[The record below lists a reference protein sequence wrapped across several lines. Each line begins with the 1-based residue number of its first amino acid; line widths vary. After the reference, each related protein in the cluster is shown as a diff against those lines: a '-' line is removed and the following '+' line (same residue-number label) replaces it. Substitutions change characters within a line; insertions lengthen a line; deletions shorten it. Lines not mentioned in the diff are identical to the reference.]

1 MTVGATGARGA
12 MTRPRVV
19 IADNPGPFTLDG
31 TRTHIVGRE
40 VTAVIDPGPDDSGHL
55 RALLAAVAGARRIA
69 VLVTHDHADHSGCAR
84 ALADALGAPLL
95 GSCRDADGPLADGDA
110 VETDQGELL
119 AVDTPG
125 HCAGHLCFSWPRAR
139 ALFAGDLM
147 LGEGSTTWVG
157 EYPGCVRDFLAS
169 LERVE
174 GLAPSVIYPAHGPPI
189 EDVPGALA
197 AYREHRLAR
206 IGQAEQARR
215 DHSGATPAQL
225 VTTIY
230 GDELPSRMRDAAEA
244 SIAAMLDY
252 LAAEG

>member
-1 MTVGATGARGA
+1 

-19 IADNPGPFTLDG
+19 AASNPGPFTLDG
-31 TRTHIVGRE
+31 TRTYIVGRE
-40 VTAVIDPGPDDSGHL
+40 VAAVIDPGPDDAGHL
-55 RALLAAVAGARRIA
+55 RALLAEVADAHRVT

-84 ALADALGAPLL
+84 TLADALGAPLL
-95 GSCRDADGPLADGDA
+95 GPCRGADGPLADGDA
-110 VETDQGELL
+110 VATDQGELA

-125 HCAGHLCFSWPRAR
+125 HCAGHVCFHWAR
-139 ALFAGDLM
+139 GEALFAGDLV

-157 EYPGCVRDFLAS
+157 EYRGCVRDYLAS

-174 GLAPSVIYPAHGPPI
+174 ALAPRVIYPAHGPPL

-206 IGQAEQARR
+206 IGQTELAGREHP
-215 DHSGATPAQL
+215 DATPAQL
-225 VTTIY
+225 VTTIH
-230 GDELPSRMRDAAEA
+230 GDELPPRLRAAAEA

-252 LAAEG
+252 LAGAE

>member
-1 MTVGATGARGA
+1 
-12 MTRPRVV
+12 MTRPRVYT
-19 IADNPGPFTLDG
+19 AANPGPFTLDG
-31 TRTHIVGRE
+31 TRTHIVGHE
-40 VTAVIDPGPDDSGHL
+40 VAAVVDPGPDDADHL
-55 RALLAAVAGARRIA
+55 RALRAALAGARRVA

-84 ALADALGAPLL
+84 VLADALGAPLL
-95 GSCRDADGPLADGDA
+95 GPCPGADGPLADGDA
-110 VETDQGELL
+110 VETDHGELV

-125 HCAGHLCFSWPRAR
+125 HCAEHLCFSWPRAR
-139 ALFAGDLM
+139 ALFAGDLL

-157 EYPGCVRDFLAS
+157 EYPGCVRDYLAS

-174 GLAPSVIYPAHGPPI
+174 ALAPRVIHPAHGAPI

-206 IGQAEQARR
+206 IEQAEEAQRG
-215 DHSGATPAQL
+215 HPGATPAQL

-230 GDELPSRMRDAAEA
+230 GDDLPPRLRDAAAA

>member
-1 MTVGATGARGA
+1 MI
-12 MTRPRVV
+12 RPRVV
-19 IADNPGPFTLDG
+19 KAANPGPFTLDG
-31 TRTHIVGRE
+31 TRTYIVGRA
-40 VTAVIDPGPDDSGHL
+40 TRAVIDPGPDDPGHL
-55 RALLAAVAGARRIA
+55 GALRAAVAGARRVT

-95 GSCRDADGPLADGDA
+95 GPCRGADGPLADGDA
-110 VETDQGELL
+110 VETDQGRLV

-125 HCAGHLCFSWPRAR
+125 HCAGHLSFHWPRAR

-157 EYPGCVRDFLAS
+157 EYRGCVRDYLAS

-174 GLAPSVIYPAHGPPI
+174 ALGLSVIHPAHGPPL
-189 EDVPGALA
+189 EEVPSALA

-206 IGQAEQARR
+206 IEQAELARR
-215 DHSGATPAQL
+215 NHPDATPAQL

-230 GDELPSRMRDAAEA
+230 GDELPPLLRDAAEA

-252 LAAEG
+252 RAAEG

>member
-1 MTVGATGARGA
+1 

-19 IADNPGPFTLDG
+19 IASNPGPFTLDG

-40 VTAVIDPGPDDSGHL
+40 VAAVIDPGPDDPVHL
-55 RALLAAVAGARRIA
+55 RALRDAVAGARRVA

-84 ALADALGAPLL
+84 ALADALRSPLL
-95 GSCRDADGPLADGDA
+95 GPCRDADGPLADGDA
-110 VETDQGELL
+110 VGTDRGELV

-125 HCAGHLCFSWPRAR
+125 HCPEHLCFSWPRAN

-147 LGEGSTTWVG
+147 LGEGGTTWVG
-157 EYPGCVRDFLAS
+157 EYRGCVRDYLTSLARIED
-169 LERVE
+169 LEPR
-174 GLAPSVIYPAHGPPI
+174 VIYPAHGAPL
-189 EDVPGALA
+189 EDVPGALG
-197 AYREHRLAR
+197 AYREHRRAR
-206 IGQAEQARR
+206 IEQVRLARR
-215 DHSGATPAQL
+215 DHPAATPAQL

-230 GDELPSRMRDAAEA
+230 GDELAPRLRAAAEA

>member
-1 MTVGATGARGA
+1 
-12 MTRPRVV
+12 MTRSGLRVFT
-19 IADNPGPFTLDG
+19 AANPGPFTLDG
-31 TRTHIVGRE
+31 TRTHIVGQE
-40 VTAVIDPGPDDSGHL
+40 VAAVIDPGPDDADHL
-55 RALLAAVAGARRIA
+55 RALRAAVAGARRVV

-95 GSCRDADGPLADGDA
+95 GPCRDADGPLAEGDA
-110 VETDQGELL
+110 VETDQGELV

-125 HCAGHLCFSWPRAR
+125 HCAEHLCFWWPRAR

-157 EYPGCVRDFLAS
+157 EYPGCVRDYLGS
-169 LERVE
+169 LDRIEA
-174 GLAPSVIYPAHGPPI
+174 LAPGVIYSAHGPPI
-189 EDVPGALA
+189 DDVPGTLA

-206 IGQAEQARR
+206 IEQAEQAQR
-215 DHSGATPAQL
+215 DHPAATPAQL

-230 GDELPSRMRDAAEA
+230 GDDLPPGLRDAAES

-252 LAAEG
+252 LAGGG

>member
-1 MTVGATGARGA
+1 M
-12 MTRPRVV
+12 
-19 IADNPGPFTLDG
+19 
-31 TRTHIVGRE
+31 
-40 VTAVIDPGPDDSGHL
+40 
-55 RALLAAVAGARRIA
+55 
-69 VLVTHDHADHSGCAR
+69 LVTHDHADHSGGAR

-95 GSCRDADGPLADGDA
+95 GPSRDADGPLADGDA
-110 VETDQGELL
+110 VETDEGELL

-125 HCAGHLCFSWPRAR
+125 HCAEHLCFSWPRGQ

-157 EYPGCVRDFLAS
+157 EYRGCVRDYLAS
-169 LERVE
+169 LERV
-174 GLAPSVIYPAHGPPI
+174 GTLAPRVIHPGHGPPL

-206 IGQAEQARR
+206 IAQAEQARR
-215 DHSGATPAQL
+215 DRPGATPAQL

-230 GDELPSRMRDAAEA
+230 GDELPPRLRAAAEA

>member
-1 MTVGATGARGA
+1 

-19 IADNPGPFTLDG
+19 AASNPGPFTLDG
-31 TRTHIVGRE
+31 TRTHIVGRD
-40 VTAVIDPGPDDSGHL
+40 VAAVIDPGPDDPGHL
-55 RALLAAVAGARRIA
+55 RALRAAVAGAHRVT

-95 GSCRDADGPLADGDA
+95 GPCRDADGPLADGDPVA
-110 VETDQGELL
+110 TDQGDLV

-125 HCAGHLCFSWPRAR
+125 HCAEHLCFHWPRWR
-139 ALFAGDLM
+139 ALFAGDLV

-157 EYPGCVRDFLAS
+157 EYRGCVRDYLAS

-174 GLAPSVIYPAHGPPI
+174 ALAPRVIYPAHGPPL
-189 EDVPGALA
+189 EDVPGTLA

-206 IGQAEQARR
+206 IEQAELAQRE
-215 DHSGATPAQL
+215 HPGATPAQL

-230 GDELPSRMRDAAEA
+230 GDELPPRLRDAAES

-252 LAAEG
+252 LAGEG

>member
-1 MTVGATGARGA
+1 
-12 MTRPRVV
+12 MTRPRPR
-19 IADNPGPFTLDG
+19 IFTAANPGPFTLDG
-31 TRTHIVGRE
+31 TRTYIVGRE
-40 VTAVIDPGPDDSGHL
+40 VAAVIDPGPDDADHL
-55 RALLAAVAGARRIA
+55 RALLGALAGARRAA

-95 GSCRDADGPLADGDA
+95 GPCRGADGPLADGAA

-125 HCAGHLCFSWPRAR
+125 HCAEHLCFSWPRAG
-139 ALFAGDLM
+139 ALFAGDLV

-157 EYPGCVRDFLAS
+157 EYPGCVRDYLAS
-169 LERVE
+169 LDRIET
-174 GLAPSVIYPAHGPPI
+174 LAPGVIYSAHGPPI
-189 EDVPGALA
+189 ENVPGALA

-206 IGQAEQARR
+206 IEQAEQAQR
-215 DHSGATPAQL
+215 DHPAATPAQL

-230 GDELPSRMRDAAEA
+230 GDDLPPGLRDAAEA

-252 LAAEG
+252 LAGGG